1 MEKTHIPIASSNN
14 VLKEH
19 EANADKRNGDA
30 VVVNNKT
37 GLLNVRAII
46 FLLLWYVFSGCTLF
60 LNKYILKYLDG
71 NPWIL
76 GK

>member
-1 MEKTHIPIASSNN
+1 MEKTHVHIAPANNTVKELDLNSDKKSNDV
-14 VLKEH
+14 VL
-19 EANADKRNGDA
+19 
-30 VVVNNKT
+30 VNNKT
-37 GLLNVRAII
+37 GLFSVRAIV

-71 NPWIL
+71 NPWVL

>member
-1 MEKTHIPIASSNN
+1 MEKTQVHMNSSNA

-19 EANADKRNGDA
+19 EANLDKRSSDSI
-30 VVVNNKT
+30 NNSKT
-37 GLLNVRAII
+37 GLLNFRAII